1 MLEIIYRC
9 DMLIAVRAEAFPKI
23 CINKIGNTC
32 RGSYYFSS
40 IPEIKGELVMKEL
53 IEYIAQALV
62 DNPSEV
68 DVKEIK
74 AQQTLVL
81 ELRVAKEDLGK
92 VIGKKGRTAQAM
104 RTILSCASAK
114 EQKRVILEIVE

>member
-1 MLEIIYRC
+1 MK
-9 DMLIAVRAEAFPKI
+9 D
-23 CINKIGNTC
+23 
-32 RGSYYFSS
+32 
-40 IPEIKGELVMKEL
+40 LVK
-53 IEYIAQALV
+53 YIAQALV
-62 DNPSEV
+62 DHSDQVE
-68 DVKEIK
+68 VKEIK

>member
-1 MLEIIYRC
+1 MDEGDR
-9 DMLIAVRAEAFPKI
+9 
-23 CINKIGNTC
+23 
-32 RGSYYFSS
+32 
-40 IPEIKGELVMKEL
+40 VMKEL
-53 IEYIAQALV
+53 IKYIAQALV
-62 DNPSEV
+62 DDPEGVSVE
-68 DVKEIK
+68 EIK

>member
-1 MLEIIYRC
+1 VVDIIFLLLSER
-9 DMLIAVRAEAFPKI
+9 L
-23 CINKIGNTC
+23 
-32 RGSYYFSS
+32 
-40 IPEIKGELVMKEL
+40 KGEQVMKEL
-53 IEYIAQALV
+53 IKYIAQALV
-62 DNPSEV
+62 DNSDQV
-68 DVKEIK
+68 DVTEIK